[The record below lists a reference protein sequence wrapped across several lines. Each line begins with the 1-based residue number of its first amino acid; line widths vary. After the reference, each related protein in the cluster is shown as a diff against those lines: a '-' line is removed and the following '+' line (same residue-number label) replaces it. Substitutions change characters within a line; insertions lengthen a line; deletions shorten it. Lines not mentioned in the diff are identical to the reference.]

1 MDIHSQNQ
9 KWAGNIRLS
18 EPVPFFANGNVI
30 GISNPELTMEEKKI
44 LQSMLTKKKR
54 HINFNRNY

>member
-30 GISNPELTMEEKKI
+30 SISNPELTMEEKKNSSEHVNKEEKTHKF
-44 LQSMLTKKKR
+44 Q
-54 HINFNRNY
+54 